1 HRVTAGQQDILRL
14 DVAMNDALV
23 VGVAQRIRDLSRE
36 AQCVIQRELLLPGD
50 PVAQRLAFD
59 EGHDVV
65 RVAIHLAGVDQPQDV
80 GMLQGGGG
88 LDFPHKP
95 VSSDDRRELWPE
107 NLDRY
112 LPVVL
117 EIFGEIDGRHAALT
131 QLPLNAVAVGEG
143 GRKSLVDG
151 HLVLSFARSSSI
163 QSSSSTR
170 WLGVVVVSLSAR
182 SMTNRRS

>member
-1 HRVTAGQQDILRL
+1 
-14 DVAMNDALV
+14 
-23 VGVAQRIRDLSRE
+23 
-36 AQCVIQRELLLPGD
+36 
-50 PVAQRLAFD
+50 VAQRLAFD

-65 RVAIHLAGVDQPQDV
+65 RGAIHLAGIDEPEDV

-95 VSSDDRRELWPE
+95 VGSDDRRELRPE
-107 NLDRY
+107 NLYRY

-117 EIFGEIDGRHAALT
+117 EILGEIHRRHAALA
-131 QLPLNAVAVGEG
+131 QLPLDAVAVSEG
-143 GRKSLVDG
+143 CRKSLVDG

-163 QSSSSTR
+163 QLSTTTS

-182 SMTNRRS
+182 SMTKLLSSGVTS